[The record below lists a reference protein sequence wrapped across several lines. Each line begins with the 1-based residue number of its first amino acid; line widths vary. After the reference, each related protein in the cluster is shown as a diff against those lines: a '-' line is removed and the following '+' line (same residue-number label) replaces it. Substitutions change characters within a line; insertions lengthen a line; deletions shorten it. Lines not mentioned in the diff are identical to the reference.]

1 MLLSVK
7 KAYDRGMFEN
17 IDCPN
22 SLEEVE
28 MYLQILKP
36 VYILSQQLQYNHSS
50 IADVIPSLKQLMHN
64 LNTIVVD
71 ENAQPLCGYLITNIL
86 EKFHHELNSSVYKVI
101 NNNIYH
107 LIKLIILIFYYLI

>member
-1 MLLSVK
+1 
-7 KAYDRGMFEN
+7 
-17 IDCPN
+17 
-22 SLEEVE
+22 
-28 MYLQILKP
+28 MYLHILKP

-50 IADVIPSLKQLMHN
+50 IADVIPSLKQLMNN
-64 LNTIVVD
+64 LSTMIVD